1 MIEENIKLLTK
12 EFNRIKKMEYVKS
25 IRKGNTGVNIT
36 FKQLLNRNNSLKE
49 TYGIDIKIKRSY
61 SKAHINLFS
70 AKSNENEYVKIKKIG
85 ENQIKDPKSNNVKT
99 LNIDIFIN
107 KIVKVERNYYFN
119 LCIDKNQEKIY
130 LQIYDCY
137 NRLIDKSIYWDFNSL
152 KEKLYEKIQVLA
164 LIKAWPSKLGEY
176 EYFKYYKMNIY
187 ILKSFDTFI
196 ELIEKDIIKINI
208 KIKFPNI
215 KTKYSKALNYNANF
229 GIKEEDLLLLF
240 NIYR

>member
-12 EFNRIKKMEYVKS
+12 EFNRIKKMEYIKS

-36 FKQLLNRNNSLKE
+36 FKQLLDKNNSLKE
-49 TYGIDIKIKRSY
+49 THGIDIKIKRSY
-61 SKAHINLFS
+61 SKAYINLFS
-70 AKSNENEYVKIKKIG
+70 AKSNESEYGKIKKIG
-85 ENQIKDPKSNNVKT
+85 ENQIKANNVKT

-107 KIVKVERNYYFN
+107 KIAKVGGNYYFN
-119 LCIDKNQEKIY
+119 LCVDKNQEKIY

-137 NRLIDKSIYWDFNSL
+137 NRLIDKSIYWNFNSL

-208 KIKFPNI
+208 KIKVPNI
-215 KTKYSKALNYNANF
+215 KTKYGQALNYSANF

-240 NIYR
+240 DIYR